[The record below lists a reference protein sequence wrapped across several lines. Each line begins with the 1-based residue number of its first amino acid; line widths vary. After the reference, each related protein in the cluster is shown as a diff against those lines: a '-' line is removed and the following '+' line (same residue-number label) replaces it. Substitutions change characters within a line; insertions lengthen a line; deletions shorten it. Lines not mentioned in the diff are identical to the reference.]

1 MSDESASPATAGRS
15 STRATGAPTPASE
28 SPATAES
35 SLQQQDEQRAAAAS
49 RLKERIYITFTALAV
64 VLTLASHADVTP
76 QQAVTT
82 LIVTVI
88 GSVLAMF
95 LAEIL
100 AHFVTHQ
107 RMFTASEARHAAST
121 SVGATTAIALPILML
136 LGAWGGIWTPEIAL
150 RSSTVLLIL
159 WLVGIGFAAVRR
171 LKLPAWQKLLV
182 LVAEAALGLLV
193 VGLELMAHH

>member
-1 MSDESASPATAGRS
+1 MSDESASRVSSKPVPAPATQ
-15 STRATGAPTPASE
+15 GAPAGEKPGE
-28 SPATAES
+28 GR
-35 SLQQQDEQRAAAAS
+35 DEAAS

-64 VLTLASHADVTP
+64 VLTLASHTDATP
-76 QQAVTT
+76 PQAVAT

-100 AHFVTHQ
+100 AHFVTHE
-107 RMFTASEARHAAST
+107 RMFTAREARRAAST

-136 LGAWGGIWTPEIAL
+136 MAAWADFWKLEIAL
-150 RSSTVLLIL
+150 RLSTALLIV
-159 WLVGIGFAAVRR
+159 WLVGIGFAAARR
-171 LKLPAWQKLLV
+171 LKLSVRQKLMV
-182 LVAEAALGLLV
+182 MVAEAALGLLV